1 MNLCATLAPYP
12 WKEEEWSM
20 CAHVYKLPWLSSL
33 NKDNV
38 VIYLNCSIKDTAD
51 FLYVALARVHLYYP
65 SPLRRMSYV
74 KRAMIMIFVV
84 QGVWVMF
91 PFTSNMYLPGMNLNL
106 LLHTS
111 RVDSLYVPHVN
122 KTPLF
127 SWRARICCWGLLTPN
142 ALVEADMLCSAKT
155 QL

>member
-1 MNLCATLAPYP
+1 
-12 WKEEEWSM
+12 M

-51 FLYVALARVHLYYP
+51 FLCVALTRVHLYYP

-84 QGVWVMF
+84 QGV
-91 PFTSNMYLPGMNLNL
+91 
-106 LLHTS
+106 
-111 RVDSLYVPHVN
+111 
-122 KTPLF
+122 
-127 SWRARICCWGLLTPN
+127 
-142 ALVEADMLCSAKT
+142 
-155 QL
+155 